1 MLWDDLLNT
10 ADELVSGATG
20 STRPRQS
27 NLRRAV
33 STAYYAMFHCLA
45 SCCANS
51 FIGSTNADRSEPA
64 WRQVYRALE
73 HGLAKDKCKNKG
85 FIKASG
91 FPQEIVDF
99 ANAFVAL
106 QEKRNLADY
115 DPSARFAKLEVQ
127 REITQA
133 RAMIAGFQAA
143 GAKHRRAFSAYVLFR
158 TRAGP

>member
-51 FIGSTNADRSEPA
+51 FIGGPNADRSEPA

-73 HGLAKDKCKNKG
+73 HGNAKDKCKNKG
-85 FIKASG
+85 FMSK
-91 FPQEIVDF
+91 FPQKIEDF

-115 DPSARFAKLEVQ
+115 DPFAKFNKLEVQ

-133 RAMIAGFQAA
+133 RAMIEGFQAA

-158 TRAGP
+158 TRARP